1 MLVPADRSE
10 LESVPGRIIVAYSG
24 GCDSHVLLHL
34 LQKQLSH
41 PVEALHV
48 NHGLSPSA
56 DDWQSHCEA
65 VCDQLKIPLTAFRV
79 TVKQSGS
86 LETNARAARY
96 QVFELEMQSD
106 DLLVMGHHQD
116 DQVETILLNM
126 VSGRAP
132 LGIQGMPATRSLGPG
147 RLLRPLLHQSRDN
160 LRLYALEQG
169 LQWIEDASNEDT
181 KHDRN
186 YLRQK
191 VIPGLSQ
198 RWPGFSGT
206 LIEQWV
212 RTSGYLNHLKEEAKA
227 DFEAISTAADCIEFP
242 RFLELPEA
250 RQVALLRYWLRAA
263 NSDRVPGG
271 QTLQNAVR
279 VLCSESAESPIFEF
293 GHYCWQRFRSRLVLV
308 DKQGVAEPDWV
319 VTRGNFGLF
328 GPGLITANVVKGQGV
343 SIPVGQ
349 LRFRTRKNGDKLL
362 INGHHRTL
370 KNLFQE
376 SGYPPVVRDRIPLA
390 FDGDQMVGV
399 CGISAWGID
408 MVAGDL
414 AKASSGAEGSDIH
427 WTPQLDNRQLDNQY
441 SD

>member
-1 MLVPADRSE
+1 M

-34 LQKQLSH
+34 LQNQLSH

-48 NHGLSPSA
+48 NHGLNSSA
-56 DDWQSHCEA
+56 NDWQAHCESI
-65 VCDQLKIPLTAFRV
+65 CDQLKIPLMAFRV
-79 TVKQSGS
+79 TVKQLGS

-96 QVFELEMQSD
+96 QVFELEVQSD

-126 VSGRAP
+126 MSGRAP
-132 LGIQGMPATRSLGPG
+132 LGIQGMPAERALGLG

-160 LRLYALEQG
+160 LRRYALEQG

-186 YLRQK
+186 YLRRK

-198 RWPGFSGT
+198 RWPEFNDT
-206 LIEQWV
+206 LVEQWA
-212 RTSGYLNHLKEEAKA
+212 RASGHLNHLEMEAKS
-227 DFEAISTAADCIEFP
+227 DFVAMSSAADCIDFP
-242 RFLELPEA
+242 SFFELPET
-250 RQVALLRYWLRAA
+250 RQVALLRYWFRTV
-263 NSDRVPGG
+263 NRDRVPGG
-271 QTLQNAVR
+271 QTLQDAVR
-279 VLCSESAESPIFEF
+279 ILCSQSAESPIFEL
-293 GHYCWQRFRSRLVLV
+293 GHYCWQRFRSRLVLI
-308 DKQGVAEPDWV
+308 DKQAIAESDWV
-319 VTRGNFGLF
+319 ATLGEHKPFGA
-328 GPGLITANVVKGQGV
+328 GLIAANVVKGQGV
-343 SIPVGQ
+343 SVPVAQ
-349 LRFRTRKNGDKLL
+349 LRFRTRRDGDKLL

-376 SGYPPVVRDRIPLA
+376 SGYPPLVRNQIPLV
-390 FDGDQMVGV
+390 FDGDQMVGI
-399 CGISAWGID
+399 CGIGAWGID

-414 AKASSGAEGSDIH
+414 AKVSSGAEGTDIH
-427 WTPQLDNRQLDNQY
+427 WRPQHHNRKRENRY